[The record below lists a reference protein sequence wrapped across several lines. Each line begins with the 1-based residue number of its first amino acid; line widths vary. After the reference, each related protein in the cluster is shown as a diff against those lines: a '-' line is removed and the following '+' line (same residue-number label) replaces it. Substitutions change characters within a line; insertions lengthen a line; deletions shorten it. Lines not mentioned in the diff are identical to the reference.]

1 MKDPLKY
8 AYLLLKFRL
17 RTEKEIRERMKRKGF
32 SDEQIEKTIEKL
44 KNQGFLKKGEFLREF
59 IQSRMLKPHSRRRI
73 AFELRRF
80 GFDDEEIQSAL
91 DSYYNDMDVEENI
104 KNHILRHFSPGT
116 RISRKDL
123 ERLINY
129 YKYRGFSTGYIVNLV
144 KSLGFRIH

>member
-1 MKDPLKY
+1 
-8 AYLLLKFRL
+8 
-17 RTEKEIRERMKRKGF
+17 
-32 SDEQIEKTIEKL
+32 
-44 KNQGFLKKGEFLREF
+44 
-59 IQSRMLKPHSRRRI
+59 
-73 AFELRRF
+73 LRRF

-104 KNHILRHFSPGT
+104 KNHILRHFSPGR

>member
-8 AYLLLKFRL
+8 AYLLLKFRP

-32 SDEQIEKTIEKL
+32 SDKQIEKTIEKL

-80 GFDDEEIQSAL
+80 GFEEEEIQNAL
-91 DSYYNDMDVEENI
+91 DSYYNDTDVEEII
-104 KNHILRHFSPGT
+104 KNHILEHFGSEMK
-116 RISRKDL
+116 ISRKDL